1 MQVLPGKR
9 LELVRMEQAPLRVF
23 PRAHFPRRELCAL
36 FGVELCVYTVA
47 TILFLSIERPFLF
60 LRRRLSARK

>member
-1 MQVLPGKR
+1 LFMFFCSCLLVHVLPGKL

-36 FGVELCVYTVA
+36 CGVAFDLHR
-47 TILFLSIERPFLF
+47 SPRER
-60 LRRRLSARK
+60 S